1 MNFFNVYGKILF
13 KGLIMI
19 FEYNFIIFILG
30 IIIVF
35 LLMRIC
41 IYKNT
46 IKDLNHII
54 DKLHQRIYFKEYA
67 TIEDKE
73 NNNFR

>member
-1 MNFFNVYGKILF
+1 
-13 KGLIMI
+13 MI
-19 FEYNFIIFILG
+19 FECNFIIFILAT
-30 IIIVF
+30 IIVF

-73 NNNFR
+73 NNNSK

>member
-1 MNFFNVYGKILF
+1 MF
-13 KGLIMI
+13 
-19 FEYNFIIFILG
+19 FEYNFIIFILAT
-30 IIIVF
+30 IILI

-73 NNNFR
+73 NNNSK

>member
-1 MNFFNVYGKILF
+1 
-13 KGLIMI
+13 MI
-19 FEYNFIIFILG
+19 FEYNFIIFILAT
-30 IIIVF
+30 IILI

-73 NNNFR
+73 NNNSK

>member
-1 MNFFNVYGKILF
+1 
-13 KGLIMI
+13 MI

-30 IIIVF
+30 IIIVIFF
-35 LLMRIC
+35 LLIC
-41 IYKNT
+41 INKNT

-73 NNNFR
+73 NNNSK

>member
-1 MNFFNVYGKILF
+1 
-13 KGLIMI
+13 MI
-19 FEYNFIIFILG
+19 FECNFIIFILAT
-30 IIIVF
+30 IIVI
-35 LLMRIC
+35 LLMRIF

-73 NNNFR
+73 NNNSK

>member
-1 MNFFNVYGKILF
+1 
-13 KGLIMI
+13 MI

-54 DKLHQRIYFKEYA
+54 DKLNQRIYFKEYA

-73 NNNFR
+73 NNNSK

>member
-1 MNFFNVYGKILF
+1 
-13 KGLIMI
+13 MI

-54 DKLHQRIYFKEYA
+54 DKLHQRIYLKEYA
-67 TIEDKE
+67 IIEDKE
-73 NNNFR
+73 NNNSK

>member
-1 MNFFNVYGKILF
+1 MSIIVRIGYD
-13 KGLIMI
+13 
-19 FEYNFIIFILG
+19 FIIFLLG
-30 IIIVF
+30 MIIVF

-54 DKLHQRIYFKEYA
+54 DKLHQRIYFREYA

>member
-73 NNNFR
+73 NNNSK

>member
-1 MNFFNVYGKILF
+1 
-13 KGLIMI
+13 
-19 FEYNFIIFILG
+19 
-30 IIIVF
+30 
-35 LLMRIC
+35 MRIC

-54 DKLHQRIYFKEYA
+54 DKLHQRIYFREYA

-73 NNNFR
+73 NNNFI

>member
-1 MNFFNVYGKILF
+1 
-13 KGLIMI
+13 MI
-19 FEYNFIIFILG
+19 FECNFIIFILAT
-30 IIIVF
+30 IILI

-54 DKLHQRIYFKEYA
+54 DILHHRIYFKEYA

-73 NNNFR
+73 NNNSK

>member
-30 IIIVF
+30 IIIIF

-54 DKLHQRIYFKEYA
+54 DKLHQRIYFREYA

>member
-1 MNFFNVYGKILF
+1 
-13 KGLIMI
+13 MI
-19 FEYNFIIFILG
+19 FEYNFIIFILAT
-30 IIIVF
+30 IIVI
-35 LLMRIC
+35 LLMRIY

-73 NNNFR
+73 NNNSK

>member
-1 MNFFNVYGKILF
+1 
-13 KGLIMI
+13 MI
-19 FEYNFIIFILG
+19 FECNFIIFILG

-54 DKLHQRIYFKEYA
+54 DKLHQRIYLREYA

-73 NNNFR
+73 NNNST

>member
-1 MNFFNVYGKILF
+1 
-13 KGLIMI
+13 MI
-19 FEYNFIIFILG
+19 FECDFIIFILAT
-30 IIIVF
+30 IILI

-73 NNNFR
+73 NNNSK

>member
-1 MNFFNVYGKILF
+1 
-13 KGLIMI
+13 MI
-19 FEYNFIIFILG
+19 FECNFIIFILG

-73 NNNFR
+73 NNNSYFLSYY

>member
-1 MNFFNVYGKILF
+1 
-13 KGLIMI
+13 MI
-19 FEYNFIIFILG
+19 FEYNFIIFILAT
-30 IIIVF
+30 IIVI
-35 LLMRIC
+35 LLMRIF

-73 NNNFR
+73 NNNSK

>member
-1 MNFFNVYGKILF
+1 
-13 KGLIMI
+13 MI

-46 IKDLNHII
+46 IKDLNNII

-73 NNNFR
+73 NNNSK

>member
-1 MNFFNVYGKILF
+1 
-13 KGLIMI
+13 MI
-19 FEYNFIIFILG
+19 FEYNFIIFILVT
-30 IIIVF
+30 IILI

-73 NNNFR
+73 NNNSK

>member
-1 MNFFNVYGKILF
+1 
-13 KGLIMI
+13 MI
-19 FEYNFIIFILG
+19 FEYDFIIFILTTT
-30 IIIVF
+30 IVF

-54 DKLHQRIYFKEYA
+54 DKLHQRIYFREYA

>member
-1 MNFFNVYGKILF
+1 
-13 KGLIMI
+13 MI

-35 LLMRIC
+35 LLMRIY

>member
-46 IKDLNHII
+46 IRDLNHII
-54 DKLHQRIYFKEYA
+54 DKLHQRIYFREYA

>member
-1 MNFFNVYGKILF
+1 
-13 KGLIMI
+13 MI
-19 FEYNFIIFILG
+19 FECNFIIFILAT
-30 IIIVF
+30 IILI

-54 DKLHQRIYFKEYA
+54 DKLHQKIYFREYA

-73 NNNFR
+73 NNNSK

>member
-1 MNFFNVYGKILF
+1 
-13 KGLIMI
+13 MI
-19 FEYNFIIFILG
+19 FECNFIIFILAT
-30 IIIVF
+30 IIVI
-35 LLMRIC
+35 LLMRIY

-73 NNNFR
+73 NNNSK

>member
-1 MNFFNVYGKILF
+1 
-13 KGLIMI
+13 MI

-54 DKLHQRIYFKEYA
+54 DKLRQRIYFKEYA

-73 NNNFR
+73 NYNSK

>member
-1 MNFFNVYGKILF
+1 
-13 KGLIMI
+13 MI
-19 FEYNFIIFILG
+19 FECNFIIFILAT
-30 IIIVF
+30 IILI

-73 NNNFR
+73 NNNSK

>member
-1 MNFFNVYGKILF
+1 
-13 KGLIMI
+13 MI
-19 FEYNFIIFILG
+19 FEYNFIIFILA
-30 IIIVF
+30 IIILI
-35 LLMRIC
+35 LLMRIF

-73 NNNFR
+73 NNNSK